1 MFALIRTSIFL
12 SLLALSGITTAASA
26 LTEHALSVSQSMSA
40 FYMYTLTDG
49 DKRYQD
55 DYEKYFALADQSLV
69 RFQKQNKMVA
79 TELNNKWSKLR
90 LELKFEFVDGAGF
103 IIPDTVRVEFR
114 KYLSLLYKKIN
125 EVSYSE
131 SNLSVQLALMVLD
144 VEIMSARF
152 FDLSTTLYGDVSI
165 YTTDSIDPVK
175 MAAVFNEQLKK
186 FQKMQLSSAV
196 QKNLGSASRKWNFIQ
211 DSVINYKGEA
221 AYFLVY
227 YNKHQ
232 INKLLNKSQLSIAK
246 V

>member
-1 MFALIRTSIFL
+1 MLALIRSSIFL
-12 SLLALSGITTAASA
+12 LLLALSGIATATSA

-49 DKRYQD
+49 DKRYQE
-55 DYEKYFALADQSLV
+55 DYVKYFSLADQSLIK
-69 RFQKQNKMVA
+69 FKKQDALVA
-79 TELNNKWSKLR
+79 TELTAKWAKLR
-90 LELKFEFVDGAGF
+90 HELKFEYVDGAGY
-103 IIPDTVRVEFR
+103 IIPGTVRVEFR
-114 KYLSLLYKKIN
+114 EYLSLVYKKIS

-131 SNLSVQLALMVLD
+131 SNLSEQLALMVLN
-144 VEIMSARF
+144 VEVMSARF
-152 FDLSTTLYGDVSI
+152 FDLSTTLFGDVSI
-165 YTTDSIDPVK
+165 YTTDSVDPVK
-175 MAAVFNEQLKK
+175 MASEFNKQLKK
-186 FQKMQLSSAV
+186 FQKMQLSKAV
-196 QKNLGSASRKWNFIQ
+196 KKSLGSAGRKWNFIQ